1 MTVGLSLI
9 PRHWGLTAS
18 GLSFFFIV
26 KLSHQCVKARHC
38 TCLQGRDTT
47 SIWVTPVMSPV
58 TGRVCSGHCA
68 GNYLPRCF
76 PVNSLLPWADKHRL
90 EWEKL
95 TWLKTSQCLHE
106 SHVLL
111 LVGTQTMGWRG
122 PGKRSQ
128 LSEHMLLVN
137 SLMLSTCPVPGNGH
151 RKKDAGKGRKRTDLS
166 AVWRTQEINWQ
177 WIEEMLKGW
186 HRCWWWVMWL
196 PLPL

>member
-1 MTVGLSLI
+1 MS
-9 PRHWGLTAS
+9 RHA
-18 GLSFFFIV
+18 IV
-26 KLSHQCVKARHC
+26 LVFREE
-38 TCLQGRDTT
+38 TPPP
-47 SIWVTPVMSPV
+47 WVTPVMSPV
-58 TGRVCSGHCA
+58 TGRVCSGRCA

-76 PVNSLLPWADKHRL
+76 PVDSLLPWADKHRL

-95 TWLKTSQCLHE
+95 TWLKASQCLHE

-137 SLMLSTCPVPGNGH
+137 SLMLSTCSVPGNGH

-166 AVWRTQEINWQ
+166 AVWRTQEIS
-177 WIEEMLKGW
+177 ELK
-186 HRCWWWVMWL
+186 RCWKDGTGVGDEACGSPCL
-196 PLPL
+196 YNDGFVFTRHRTG